1 MIPRGHHNPPTTPP
15 PHSACSH
22 LTNIFW
28 ANHSKK
34 VPKIEPIVTP
44 YKLSMDSNP
53 APSKRVKYGHAD
65 FEATLLVHSG
75 GSDIESDG
83 DYIPSDHDTKSEV
96 DFDEEDNEYLGE
108 IENPENVPSGNY
120 VYGKNRFKWCK
131 DSPVPKNTRTLQ
143 HNIVVKCP
151 EHKRNDIYSADA
163 EQPAQKV
170 LGCFVIS
177 YVSYYITLLN

>member
-1 MIPRGHHNPPTTPP
+1 MAG
-15 PHSACSH
+15 
-22 LTNIFW
+22 IFL
-28 ANHSKK
+28 AQILKQGA
-34 VPKIEPIVTP
+34 PKQVVEIWVVDKIFDNNRTWP

-65 FEATLLVHSG
+65 FEATLLKWAEEVDSG

-83 DYIPSDHDTKSEV
+83 DYIPSDHDIKSEV
-96 DFDEEDNEYLGE
+96 EFDEEDNENLGE

-120 VYGKNRFKWCK
+120 VYGKNRYKWCK

-151 EHKRNDIYSADA
+151 GLKRNDIHSADA

-170 LGCFVIS
+170 LECFVIS
-177 YVSYYITLLN
+177 YVTYYITLLN